1 MIGRRPFLAGI
12 AVSLAGPAFAWKQ
25 SPVVHALAELER
37 TSGGQLGVAMLD
49 TGSGRIAGH
58 RLDERFTLCSTFKL
72 LLAGQVLQAID
83 ERLLDPERRLAFT
96 EADFAGHA
104 PAARRALDRGW
115 LSVLEAAAAAQVE
128 SDNTAANLLLRELG
142 GPAGFVAFMRSL
154 GDDTTRLDR
163 YEPELNLGPP
173 EELRDSTTP
182 RAIAAATA
190 RLLTGDA
197 LAQSSRDRLIGWM
210 EATQTGLRRIRGGL
224 PAGWRAGDKTG
235 TAVHESMANKHNDL
249 AIAYPPKRPPIIVAA
264 YYEAPAFFERTRP
277 QDDAVLAS
285 VGRLIPAFSAEAG

>member
-1 MIGRRPFLAGI
+1 MIGRRPFLAG
-12 AVSLAGPAFAWKQ
+12 LAASFASPAFGWERSGVA
-25 SPVVHALAELER
+25 HALAELER
-37 TSGGQLGVAMLD
+37 TSGGRLGVVMLD
-49 TGSGRIAGH
+49 TGSGRITGN
-58 RLDERFTLCSTFKL
+58 RLEERFTLCSTFKL

-83 ERLLDPERRLAFT
+83 QRALDPQRRLAFT
-96 EADFAGHA
+96 EADFAGHV
-104 PAARRALDRGW
+104 PAAKRFVERGW
-115 LSVLEAAAAAQVE
+115 MSVLEAAEAAQVE
-128 SDNTAANLLLRELG
+128 SDNTAANLLLRALG
-142 GPAGFVAFMRSL
+142 GPAGFTAFMRSL
-154 GDDTTRLDR
+154 GDETTRLDR

-173 EELRDSTTP
+173 GEPRDSTTP

-197 LAQSSRDRLIGWM
+197 LAENSRDRLIGWM

-249 AIAYPPKRPPIIVAA
+249 AIVFPPKRPPIIIAG
-264 YYEAPAFFERTRP
+264 YYEAPAFIERTRP

-285 VGRLIPAFSAEAG
+285 VGRLVAAFSAEAG